1 MNTKLRCA
9 VLDDYQNVALT
20 SADWGPLM
28 DQVEIQTFN
37 NYMGSE
43 EKVIQELQDF
53 DIVVLMR
60 ERTPFPEKV
69 ISRL

>member
-37 NYMGSE
+37 NYMARKKKSFRNCR
-43 EKVIQELQDF
+43 IL
-53 DIVVLMR
+53 ILW
-60 ERTPFPEKV
+60 
-69 ISRL
+69 S